1 MDNKTTTT
9 TSTKVATTTLP
20 PPRRIAP
27 TDDPNRYWFARHS
40 KSIIFMI
47 LTLAVVGIYEA
58 FTLPIAVFP
67 TTNFPRIIVGVD
79 NGVMPINQMEVTIT
93 RPIEE
98 AVNSVPGLQ
107 NVRSITSRGSAEIDL
122 DFDWSVD
129 MILTLQQVESA
140 IARIQSTLPS
150 TVQIEAHRLDFASF
164 PILGYSITSDKVPQT
179 QLWELATFQ
188 LKPRLN
194 RLDGVAS
201 VLIQGGQQPEFQIT
215 PDPARMLR
223 AHVALQDILDAVN
236 HTNLIDSPGLL
247 SRNHQLFLGLVT
259 AQAQSPDQIAD
270 IVIKTN
276 GDIPVRIR
284 DIGTV
289 SQSSAPA
296 YTVVTANGKPAVLVS
311 INRQPVSNTVQV
323 ANEVHQAIQDMA
335 PSLPSGVDLQVF
347 YDQSNIVQASIG
359 SVRDAIIIGL
369 FLSGLIIWLFLRDWG
384 TAIMTGLV
392 VPVTIMVTFIVM
404 KIMGQSFNMMTL
416 GGLAAAGGLVID
428 DAIVV
433 VENIV
438 LHRDGG
444 EGPLRATASALKEL
458 TIPLIGSTLTP
469 IVVFLPLISITGV
482 TGTFFRALA
491 IAMSVSL
498 LTSLVLALSWTTNL
512 GTFLI
517 RRGKAETM
525 PEANGTNATNGEN
538 GTREEFGNGVE
549 GHSPRTEA
557 AGSESAEA
565 EQIRRMMAAEEA
577 SLRGGWFERIIRF
590 YERWLRR
597 AFAHPVWLG
606 GLCAGLIVVSYFS
619 YSKLGSDLLPAMDE
633 GGFIIDYV
641 TPPGS
646 SLQETDRMVSH
657 MERIVRTLPEV
668 ESTSRRTGLQLGL
681 AAVTEA
687 NTGDISVKLKDK
699 RSRGIDEILADVR
712 SKVTSA
718 EPAVDVDFHQV
729 LEDMIGDLTGAPQP
743 IVIKLYSDDVD
754 ALKQWAPRVA
764 DSLEGIYIN
773 NKKPVV
779 DIDNGID
786 STTSGPAVVFT
797 VDPVRAGKAGFTTDQ
812 LTTVTSAIV
821 DGEPATTPVVV
832 NDRPYTIRVRYP
844 KQSRSSLEAMR
855 NTLLVN
861 SNGGTAT
868 LAAIANISEVPGQIE
883 VIRDNLQRDVAV
895 TARLE
900 GLDLGSGVAAVQ
912 KTVNDLKLP
921 PSIRVEYGG
930 TYKEQQKSFRDLVTV
945 LLLALVL
952 VFIVLLLEFRAF
964 SAPLAILSSAIL
976 STSGVF
982 FALLVTH
989 TTFNVSSFMGLIM
1002 VIGIV
1007 AKNGILLLD
1016 ANQKFRAVGFSAGEA
1031 LIQAGRRRLRP
1042 IVMTA
1047 MAAVAGMLPLSLAIG
1062 AGSQML
1068 QPLAIAVIGG
1078 ILISMILSL
1087 VITPAMEFFMTRKGE
1102 HIAEA

>member
-1 MDNKTTTT
+1 
-9 TSTKVATTTLP
+9 
-20 PPRRIAP
+20 
-27 TDDPNRYWFARHS
+27 
-40 KSIIFMI
+40 MI

-98 AVNSVPGLQ
+98 AVNIVPGLQ
-107 NVRSITSRGSAEIDL
+107 EVYSITSRGSAEIDL
-122 DFDWSVD
+122 DFDWGVD
-129 MILTLQQVESA
+129 MVLTLQQVEAA
-140 IARIQSTLPS
+140 ISRIQSTLPS
-150 TVQIEAHRLDFASF
+150 TAQIDAHRLDFASF
-164 PILGYSITSDKVPQT
+164 PILGYSLTSDKVPQT
-179 QLWELATFQ
+179 QLWELATYD

-194 RLDGVAS
+194 RLSGVAS
-201 VLIQGGQQPEFQIT
+201 VLVQGGQQPEFQIT

-223 AHVALQDILDAVN
+223 AHVGVQDILDAVN

-247 SRNHQLFLGLVT
+247 SRNHQLFLGLIT
-259 AQAQSPDQIAD
+259 AQAQNPDQLGD

-276 GDIPVRIR
+276 GDVPVRIR
-284 DIGTV
+284 DVGKV
-289 SQSSAPA
+289 SPSSAPV
-296 YTVVTANGKPAVLVS
+296 YTIVTANGKPAVLLS
-311 INRQPVSNTVQV
+311 INRQPNSNTVQV
-323 ANEVHQAIQDMA
+323 ANEVHQEIQDLL
-335 PSLPSGVDLQVF
+335 PTLPSGVKLEVF
-347 YDQSNIVQASIG
+347 YDQSNIVEASIG

-369 FLSGLIIWLFLRDWG
+369 FLAGIIIWLFLRDFG

-392 VPVTIMVTFIVM
+392 VPVTILVTFIVM

-491 IAMSVSL
+491 VAMSVSL

-517 RRGKAETM
+517 RRGKHVAEGEI
-525 PEANGTNATNGEN
+525 PATNGASEIN
-538 GTREEFGNGVE
+538 GGSDGSNELGGEFGRSDNGPQGTTSGE
-549 GHSPRTEA
+549 ED
-557 AGSESAEA
+557 GSESAEM

-577 SLRGGWFERIIRF
+577 SLRGGWFERIINF

-597 AFAHPVWLG
+597 AFAHPLVLG
-606 GLCAGLIVVSYFS
+606 GLCAMLIVISYFS
-619 YSKLGSDLLPAMDE
+619 YKALGTGLLPAMDE
-633 GGFIIDYV
+633 GGFVLDYV

-646 SLQETDRMVSH
+646 SLQETNRMVSH
-657 MERIVRTLPEV
+657 MEQIARSIPEV
-668 ESTSRRTGLQLGL
+668 EQTSRRTGLQLGL

-687 NTGDISVKLKDK
+687 NTGDIFIKLKDK
-699 RSRGIDEILADVR
+699 RSRNVEQIIEDVR
-712 SKVTSA
+712 AKVAVA
-718 EPAVDVDFHQV
+718 EPAVDIDFHQM
-729 LEDMIGDLTGAPQP
+729 LEDMIGDLTGDPKP
-743 IVIKLYSDDVD
+743 VMIRLYSDNVD
-754 ALKQWAPRVA
+754 ALTQWAPRVGDA
-764 DSLEGIYIN
+764 IGGIYIN
-773 NKKPVV
+773 GKKPIV
-779 DIDNGID
+779 DVDDGID
-786 STTSGPAVVFT
+786 SSMSGPAVVFT
-797 VDPVRAGKAGFTTDQ
+797 VDPVRAAKAGFTTDQ
-812 LTTVTSAIV
+812 LTTVASAIV
-821 DGEPATTPVVV
+821 DGEPATTPAVI
-832 NDRPYTIRVRYP
+832 NDRPYTVRVRYP
-844 KQSRSSLEAMR
+844 QGARASLEAMR
-855 NTLLVN
+855 DTVLVN
-861 SNGGTAT
+861 SNGGTTT
-868 LAAIANISEVPGQIE
+868 LGAVSDVSELPGQIE
-883 VIRDNLQRDVAV
+883 ITRDNLQRAV
-895 TARLE
+895 VVSARLE
-900 GLDLGSGVAAVQ
+900 AIDLKTGITAVQ
-912 KTVNDLKLP
+912 KAVNDLKLP
-921 PSIRVEYGG
+921 PSIRVEYAG
-930 TYKEQQKSFRDLVTV
+930 TYKEQQKSFSELLTV
-945 LLLALVL
+945 LLLAMVL

-964 SAPLAILSSAIL
+964 SAPVAILSSAVL

-982 FALLVTH
+982 FALLITR
-989 TTFNVSSFMGLIM
+989 TTFDVSSFMGLIM

-1016 ANQKFRAVGFSAGEA
+1016 ANQKFRSVGFSPEEA
-1031 LIQAGRRRLRP
+1031 LVQAGRRRLRP

-1047 MAAVAGMLPLSLAIG
+1047 MAAVAGMLPLSLALG

-1078 ILISMILSL
+1078 ILISMVLSL
-1087 VITPAMEFFMTRKGE
+1087 VITPAMEFFMTGKRKAAAG
-1102 HIAEA
+1102 A

>member
-1 MDNKTTTT
+1 MT
-9 TSTKVATTTLP
+9 
-20 PPRRIAP
+20 PPRRVAP
-27 TDDPNRYWFARHS
+27 INDPNHYWFARHS

-98 AVNSVPGLQ
+98 AVNSVPGLLQ
-107 NVRSITSRGSAEIDL
+107 VRSITSRGSAEIDL
-122 DFDWSVD
+122 DFDWGVD
-129 MILTLQQVESA
+129 MILTLQQVDSA

-150 TVQIEAHRLDFASF
+150 TAQIEAHRLDFASF

-179 QLWELATFQ
+179 QLWELATYQ

-194 RLDGVAS
+194 RLAGVAS
-201 VLIQGGQQPEFQIT
+201 VLVQGGQQPEFQIT

-259 AQAQSPDQIAD
+259 AQAQSPDQIGD

-276 GDIPVRIR
+276 GDVPVRIR

-289 SQSSAPA
+289 SPSSAPA

-311 INRQPVSNTVQV
+311 INRQPDGNTVEV

-335 PSLPSGVDLQVF
+335 PSLPSGVDLRVF
-347 YDQSNIVQASIG
+347 YDQSNIVKASIG
-359 SVRDAIIIGL
+359 SVRDAIAIGL
-369 FLSGLIIWLFLRDWG
+369 FLAGLIIWLFLRDWG

-458 TIPLIGSTLTP
+458 TVPLIGSTLTP

-517 RRGKAETM
+517 RRGKPAAV
-525 PEANGTNATNGEN
+525 PEINGANGTNG
-538 GTREEFGNGVE
+538 GPEEFDNGVD
-549 GHSPRTEA
+549 GPQGRMPHVEA
-557 AGSESAEA
+557 AGAESAEM

-577 SLRGGWFERIIRF
+577 SLRGGWFERIIQF

-606 GLCAGLIVVSYFS
+606 SLCAILIVISYFS
-619 YSKLGSDLLPAMDE
+619 YKALGSDLLPAMDE
-633 GGFIIDYV
+633 GGFILDYV

-646 SLQETDRMVSH
+646 SLQETNRMVSH
-657 MERIVRTLPEV
+657 MEQIVRSVPEV
-668 ESTSRRTGLQLGL
+668 ESISRRTGLQLGL
-681 AAVTEA
+681 AAVTEV
-687 NTGDISVKLKDK
+687 NTGDISVKLKDQ
-699 RSRGIDEILADVR
+699 RSRPIDEIIAEVR
-712 SKVTSA
+712 GKVTAA

-743 IVIKLYSDDVD
+743 IVVKLYTDDVG
-754 ALKQWAPRVA
+754 AMNQWAPRVA
-764 DSLEGIYIN
+764 DTIGAIEVN
-773 NKKPVV
+773 RKKVVV

-786 STTSGPAVVFT
+786 STTSGPAVVFA
-797 VDPVRAGKAGFTTDQ
+797 VDPVRAAKAGFTTDQ
-812 LTTVTSAIV
+812 LNVVTSAIV
-821 DGEPATTPVVV
+821 DGEPATTPVVI
-832 NDRPYTIRVRYP
+832 NDRPYVVRVRYP
-844 KQSRSSLEAMR
+844 KQSRSSLEAMK

-868 LAAIANISEVPGQIE
+868 LGAIADISELPGQMEI
-883 VIRDNLQRDVAV
+883 IRDNLQRDVEV
-895 TARLE
+895 KARLE
-900 GLDLGSGVAAVQ
+900 GLDLGTGVAKVQ
-912 KTVNDLKLP
+912 KSVSDLKLP

-930 TYKEQQKSFRDLVTV
+930 TYKEQQKSFHDLVVV

-952 VFIVLLLEFRAF
+952 VFVVLLLEFRAF
-964 SAPLAILSSAIL
+964 SAPLAILSSAVL

-982 FALLVTH
+982 FALLITR

-1016 ANQKFRAVGFSAGEA
+1016 ANQKFRSVGFSAEEA
-1031 LIQAGRRRLRP
+1031 LVQAGRRRLRP

-1062 AGSQML
+1062 SGSQML

-1087 VITPAMEFFMTRKGE
+1087 VITPAMEFFMTRKSQLVV
-1102 HIAEA
+1102 EA

>member
-1 MDNKTTTT
+1 MENKTTTT
-9 TSTKVATTTLP
+9 VKTVALP
-20 PPRRIAP
+20 APRRVAP
-27 TDDPNRYWFARHS
+27 SEDPNRYWFARHS

-58 FTLPIAVFP
+58 LTLPIAVFP
-67 TTNFPRIIVGVD
+67 TTNFPRIIIGVD

-122 DFDWSVD
+122 DFSWDVD
-129 MILTLQQVESA
+129 MVLTLQQVQSA
-140 IARIQSTLPS
+140 ISRIQSALPS
-150 TVQIEAHRLDFASF
+150 TAQIEAHRLDFASF
-164 PILGYSITSDKVPQT
+164 PILGYSITSDKIPQT
-179 QLWELATFQ
+179 QLWELATYD

-201 VLIQGGQQPEFQIT
+201 VLIQGGQQPEFQIV

-247 SRNHQLFLGLVT
+247 SRNHQLFLGLIT
-259 AQAQSPDQIAD
+259 AQAQNPEQIGD

-276 GDIPVRIR
+276 GDVPVRIR
-284 DIGTV
+284 DIGEV
-289 SQSSAPA
+289 SPSSAPA
-296 YTVVTANGKPAVLVS
+296 YTVVTANGKPAILVS
-311 INRQPVSNTVQV
+311 INRQPSSNTVQV
-323 ANEVHQAIQDMA
+323 ANEVHQEIQNIA
-335 PSLPSGVDLQVF
+335 PSLPSGVDLKVF
-347 YDQSNIVQASIG
+347 YDQSNIVKASIG

-512 GTFLI
+512 GTLLI
-517 RRGKAETM
+517 RRGKPGAA
-525 PEANGTNATNGEN
+525 PEINGADGTNGGA
-538 GTREEFGNGVE
+538 EEFGNGTDGPRRAAPSME
-549 GHSPRTEA
+549 G
-557 AGSESAEA
+557 AGAESAEM

-577 SLRGGWFERIIRF
+577 SLRGGWFERIIQF

-606 GLCAGLIVVSYFS
+606 GLCAILIVISYFS
-619 YSKLGSDLLPAMDE
+619 YKALGSDLLPHMDE
-633 GGFIIDYV
+633 GGFIVDYV

-646 SLQETDRMVSH
+646 SLQETSRMVSH
-657 MERIVRTLPEV
+657 IEQIVRTLPEV

-687 NTGDISVKLKDK
+687 NTGDISVKLKDQ
-699 RSRGIDEILADVR
+699 RSRTVDDIIADVR
-712 SKVTSA
+712 AKVTAA

-729 LEDMIGDLTGAPQP
+729 LEDMIGDLTGDPKP
-743 IVIKLYSDDVD
+743 VMIRLYSDDVA
-754 ALKQWAPRVA
+754 ALKQWAPRVG
-764 DSLEGIYIN
+764 DTLEGVYIN

-797 VDPVRAGKAGFTTDQ
+797 VDPVRAAKGGFTTDQ
-812 LTTVTSAIV
+812 IATVTSAIV

-832 NDRPYTIRVRYP
+832 NDRPYVVRVRYP
-844 KQSRSSLEAMR
+844 KQSRSSLESMK

-868 LAAIANISEVPGQIE
+868 LGAMADISEVPGQIE
-883 VIRDNLQRDVAV
+883 VMRDNLQRDVVVA
-895 TARLE
+895 ARLE
-900 GLDLGSGVAAVQ
+900 GIDLGTGVLAVQ
-912 KTVNDLKLP
+912 KAVNDLKLP
-921 PSIRVEYGG
+921 IRVEYAG
-930 TYKEQQKSFRDLVTV
+930 TAREQQKSFRELLTV

-952 VFIVLLLEFRAF
+952 VFVVLLLEFRAF
-964 SAPLAILSSAIL
+964 SAPLAILSSAVL

-982 FALLVTH
+982 FALLLTR

-1016 ANQKFRAVGFSAGEA
+1016 ANQKFRSVGFSAEEA
-1031 LIQAGRRRLRP
+1031 LVQAGRRRLRP

-1078 ILISMILSL
+1078 ILISMVLSL
-1087 VITPAMEFFMTRKGE
+1087 VITPAMEFFMTRKSQPV
-1102 HIAEA
+1102 AEA